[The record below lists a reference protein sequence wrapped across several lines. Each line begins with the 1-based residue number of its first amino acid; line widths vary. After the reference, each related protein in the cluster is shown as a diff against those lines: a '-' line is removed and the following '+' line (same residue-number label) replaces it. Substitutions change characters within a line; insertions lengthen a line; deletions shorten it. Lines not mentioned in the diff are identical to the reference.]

1 MLRPFFQSRLL
12 PLMMAPLFLTIGM
25 ERALSD
31 EVKTVNLQED
41 ALITIRGLPWAAPK
55 WPYNRVVNIE
65 KFGGA
70 VVGKAVL
77 DRHGEQV
84 PIDNVLIKDPFG
96 EFYGLKPVSLV
107 FVSQWGSKQAGC
119 YAEMLVQVAP
129 PPPANLS
136 AEDALQLLVP
146 TLIEI
151 AVGNGRVVELKP
163 QKIQPKVFGGEY
175 TYQDSRDQ
183 QRYRSNWYMAR
194 NIFAV
199 NANQAEMLRTA
210 QPGKAT
216 LRVSFADGNA
226 YQFPIGKGT
235 VSLWKEV
242 YDYNPTCRPGGAQAK
257 RPTTTPTTPTT
268 QPQVKPDDKIAAR
281 PSPAP
286 IELPPEA
293 PPPPKAPVQG
303 NPSESPFPSNAEFAA
318 IDRQIASNNLVS
330 NVRLSSTERKKRRAF
345 QQGWMKANPSI
356 ARFVGTW
363 YAGDLTFYIYPSKFK
378 RRVCVV
384 TQQKETID
392 YHLGVVSGK
401 ELRFGSRSLFW
412 IEKEDMLAARETG
425 TSELYPI
432 FAIAGSAQLPPDVVV
447 EFDKADCNKSLPAAE
462 GAS

>member
-1 MLRPFFQSRLL
+1 MLRQLFWNRLL
-12 PLMMAPLFLTIGM
+12 PLAMTPLFLTIGI
-25 ERALSD
+25 ERALSN

-41 ALITIRGLPWAAPK
+41 ALTTIRGLPWAAPK

-65 KFGGA
+65 KFGGEI
-70 VVGKAVL
+70 VGRAVL
-77 DRHGEQV
+77 DRHGEQA

-146 TLIEI
+146 TLIEV

-163 QKIQPKVFGGEY
+163 QKVQPKVFQGEY
-175 TYQDSRDQ
+175 TYQDNRNQ

-199 NANQAEMLRTA
+199 NASQAEMLRTA
-210 QPGKAT
+210 QSGKAT
-216 LRVSFADGNA
+216 LRVSFGDGNA

-242 YDYNPTCRPGGAQAK
+242 YDYNPTCRPGGAQA
-257 RPTTTPTTPTT
+257 RRPPTTTTP
-268 QPQVKPDDKIAAR
+268 QSQAKPESTISAR
-281 PSPAP
+281 PQPAP
-286 IELPPEA
+286 IE
-293 PPPPKAPVQG
+293 PPPKAPPASVPVQG
-303 NPSESPFPSNAEFAA
+303 NPSGSPFPSNDEFAA
-318 IDRQIASNNLVS
+318 VDRQIASNNLAS
-330 NVRLSSTERKKRRAF
+330 NVRLSNTERRKRRAF
-345 QQGWMKANPSI
+345 QQGWTKANPPI

-363 YAGDLTFYIYPSKFK
+363 YSGDRTFYIYPSKFK

-384 TQQKETID
+384 TQQKETMD
-392 YHLGVVSGK
+392 YRLGVVSGK
-401 ELRFGSRSLFW
+401 ELRFGSSSLFW
-412 IEKEDMLAARETG
+412 IEKEDILAARDTG
-425 TSELYPI
+425 TSDLYPI
-432 FAIAGSAQLPPDVVV
+432 FAIAGSAQLSPEVAI

-462 GAS
+462 GQS